1 MSFRDLNAKSNRKKC
16 RYSAGVT
23 FRDMNFRS
31 VKEIHEEPEPVPEK
45 KVTAPQQTSNPAN
58 HYQSVPLQS
67 AYMNNPVQSVPLQNI
82 QYTRPPQ
89 SVYIQPKPESQFLY
103 YTQNNNTPAPVKP
116 AVPVP
121 PVPPR
126 PPEPEKPD
134 PSKFIEERTQT
145 PPPKMVRVT
154 VPVRKKVDNKNN
166 DFGSFGTTFDGDP
179 DQSTMITEIPVM
191 NNIDDY
197 KI

>member
-1 MSFRDLNAKSNRKKC
+1 MNFRDLNAKTTKKT
-16 RYSAGVT
+16 YTGGGT
-23 FRDMNFRS
+23 LRDMNFRS
-31 VKEIHEEPEPVPEK
+31 AKEIPEEPEPVPEK
-45 KVTAPQQTSNPAN
+45 TVTASPQPTIPVS

-82 QYTRPPQ
+82 QHTRPPQ
-89 SVYIQPKPESQFLY
+89 SVYVQPKPESQFLY
-103 YTQNNNTPAPVKP
+103 YTQNNNTPTPVKP

-121 PVPPR
+121 PVPSR
-126 PPEPEKPD
+126 PPEPVKPD
-134 PSKFIEERTQT
+134 PSKFIEERTET

-166 DFGSFGTTFDGDP
+166 DFGAFGTTFDGDP
-179 DQSTMITEIPVM
+179 DQSTMIMEIPVM

>member
-1 MSFRDLNAKSNRKKC
+1 MNFRDLNAKTTKKT
-16 RYSAGVT
+16 YTGGGT
-23 FRDMNFRS
+23 LRDMNFRS
-31 VKEIHEEPEPVPEK
+31 SKEIHEEPEPVPEK
-45 KVTAPQQTSNPAN
+45 PVITPQPSIPASR
-58 HYQSVPLQS
+58 YQSVPLQS

-82 QYTRPPQ
+82 QHTRPPQ
-89 SVYIQPKPESQFLY
+89 SIYIHPKPESQFLY
-103 YTQNNNTPAPVKP
+103 YTQGNNNPAPVKP
-116 AVPVP
+116 AV

-134 PSKFIEERTQT
+134 PSKFIEERTET

-154 VPVRKKVDNKNN
+154 VPVRKKIDNKNN
-166 DFGSFGTTFDGDP
+166 DFGAFGTTFNGDP